1 LTNSITL
8 LVAEDEPLLRLSME
22 LALGSGGFEV
32 ITARNGEAALS
43 ILACDQNRVTGLITD
58 IRLGVGVDGWAL
70 ARQARE
76 LIPDICVVYVTGD
89 SVGDWSAQGVPGS
102 IVLQKPVADAQLL
115 TGIAMLL
122 NDRPRLT

>member
-1 LTNSITL
+1 LTSSITL

-32 ITARNGEAALS
+32 VTARSGEAALS
-43 ILACDQNRVTGLITD
+43 ILTCDQNRVTGLITD

-89 SVGDWSAQGVPGS
+89 SVADWPAQGVPGS

-122 NDRPRLT
+122 NDRARLT